1 MSETIIPVVVGGI
14 IKEGKILLIQRKK
27 KPFQGLWSLPGGK
40 VESCESVTDAMAREI
55 REETGLHVESMEFL
69 GIVSER
75 IDEGEKAIGGHLIHV
90 FLLNVQGTTMTKN
103 GEGKLQWFPMEDLS
117 KIEEDAIP
125 TDLFIISHMLCPK
138 HKGSYVYLLEQEHG
152 RYCLKEVLA
161 I

>member
-40 VESCESVTDAMAREI
+40 VESCESVTDAIAREI
-55 REETGLHVESMEFL
+55 KEETGLHVESMEFL

-90 FLLNVQGTTMTKN
+90 FLLNVQGTNMTKN

-125 TDLFIISHMLCPK
+125 TDLFIISHMLYPK
-138 HKGSYVYLLEQEHG
+138 HKGSYVYVLEQEQG
-152 RYCLKEVLA
+152 RYFVKEVLA

>member
-14 IKEGKILLIQRKK
+14 IKDGKILLIRRKK
-27 KPFQGLWSLPGGK
+27 KPYQGLWSLPGGK
-40 VESCESVTDAMAREI
+40 VESCEAVTDAMAREI

-90 FLLNVQGTTMTKN
+90 FLLNVRGTNLAKSV
-103 GEGKLQWFPMEDLS
+103 EGKLQWFPMEDLS

-138 HKGSYVYLLEQEHG
+138 HKGSYVYLLEQENG

>member
-90 FLLNVQGTTMTKN
+90 FLLNVQGTNMTKN
-103 GEGKLQWFPMEDLS
+103 GEGKLQWFPM
-117 KIEEDAIP
+117 
-125 TDLFIISHMLCPK
+125 
-138 HKGSYVYLLEQEHG
+138 
-152 RYCLKEVLA
+152 
-161 I
+161 

>member
-1 MSETIIPVVVGGI
+1 MSETIIPVVLGGI
-14 IKEGKILLIQRKK
+14 IKEGKILLIRRKK
-27 KPFQGLWSLPGGK
+27 KPFRGLWSLPGGK

-55 REETGLHVESMEFL
+55 REETGLQVESMEFL

-75 IDEGEKAIGGHLIHV
+75 IDDGEKAIGGHLINV
-90 FLLNVQGTTMTKN
+90 FLINVQGTNMTKN
-103 GEGKLQWFPMEDLS
+103 GEGKLQWFPTEDLS
-117 KIEEDAIP
+117 KIEKDAIP

-138 HKGSYVYLLEQEHG
+138 HKGSYVYLLKQEHG

>member
-1 MSETIIPVVVGGI
+1 MSETIIPVVLGGI
-14 IKEGKILLIQRKK
+14 IKDGEILLIQRNK

-40 VESCESVTDAMAREI
+40 VESCESVTDAMSREI
-55 REETGLHVESMEFL
+55 KEETGLHVESMEFL

-90 FLLNVQGTTMTKN
+90 FLLNVRGTNLAKN
-103 GEGKLQWFPMEDLS
+103 REGKLQWFPMEDLS

-125 TDLFIISHMLCPK
+125 TDIFIISHMLYPK
-138 HKGSYVYLLEQEHG
+138 HKGSYVYVLEQEQG
-152 RYCLKEVLA
+152 RYCVKEVLA